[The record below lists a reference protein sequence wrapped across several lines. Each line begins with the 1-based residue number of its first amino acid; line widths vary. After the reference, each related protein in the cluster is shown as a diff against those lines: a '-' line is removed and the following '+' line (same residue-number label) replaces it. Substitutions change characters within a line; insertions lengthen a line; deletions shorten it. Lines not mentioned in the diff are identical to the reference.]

1 MKETKQRSIT
11 KAITYRLGATVATFS
26 LAYIFTGSIE
36 IATSI
41 GILDF
46 FVKFTIYYL
55 NERVW
60 TLVPWGYQK
69 KSHNRTNEQL
79 PSKSEQHATAS
90 HQA

>member
-1 MKETKQRSIT
+1 MKETKKRSIT
-11 KAITYRLGATVATFS
+11 KAVTYRLGATIATFT
-26 LAYIFTGSIE
+26 LAYVFTGSVE

-60 TLVPWGYQK
+60 TLVPWGYNKEAQK
-69 KSHNRTNEQL
+69 AINEQQT
-79 PSKSEQHATAS
+79 SKIEQHAATS
-90 HQA
+90 H